1 MFWRERFLLK
11 ADDMSLLQ
19 VQLRVTEVDGDPT
32 DPATE
37 GFLSFVK
44 PIYEPTLLNRVKDIF
59 ARDWTKIAIAKDI
72 YRFASNAI
80 LKDNGADAVVVK
92 QLESDQLKQIKVL
105 LVELA
110 KMFNPTIV
118 KLISKK
124 FDTQISKTGSDLTLL
139 LRGFL
144 QDTIQ
149 LGGSDP
155 LCRVLKFFTQSA
167 VGPIS
172 TSILLGISSLLPIK
186 DGGDWRIELVR
197 TDSDVQIIHTKSECS
212 LERVDQSKMFEFSWT
227 AKFVLNLHVIKL
239 KQVSVNLVE
248 DSIKFSYPDK
258 VTAQSKREII
268 SLVRTV
274 LSTLH

>member
-144 QDTIQ
+144 QDTNQ
-149 LGGSDP
+149 LGNLIAAPHQGRWRLAHRACSHRFRCANHSYQIRM
-155 LCRVLKFFTQSA
+155 LAGESRSV
-167 VGPIS
+167 
-172 TSILLGISSLLPIK
+172 K
-186 DGGDWRIELVR
+186 DV
-197 TDSDVQIIHTKSECS
+197 
-212 LERVDQSKMFEFSWT
+212 
-227 AKFVLNLHVIKL
+227 
-239 KQVSVNLVE
+239 
-248 DSIKFSYPDK
+248 
-258 VTAQSKREII
+258 
-268 SLVRTV
+268 
-274 LSTLH
+274 